1 MIVRTVM
8 YFNPLKIFLP
18 VALSLLG
25 LATLKYLL
33 MDVYWLHQGLVWPIP
48 PMRSV
53 TLALIVTGLQVLV
66 IGLLADLIVK
76 RTRL

>member
-1 MIVRTVM
+1 MWSVRTVM

-18 VALSLLG
+18 LALLLLSVAT
-25 LATLKYLL
+25 AKYVVL
-33 MDVYWLHQGLVWPIP
+33 DVWLYQGLTWPVP

-53 TLALIVTGLQVLV
+53 TLALLVTGLQVLV

-76 RTRL
+76 RTQL